1 MSEAEQPNMDRQRLI
16 AEIDG
21 LKAEMAQLQQ
31 AWPPGHFYS
40 PIPSI
45 EEVKRSEEEIF
56 KIVPNEIPGI
66 SLNPQRQLN
75 LLHTLKEFYIEQP
88 YAVNKKKH
96 LRYFFN
102 NPNYTYGE
110 AIVLFCMIRYLKPKK
125 IIEIGSGYSSCVI
138 LDTNDLFFENNI
150 SCTFIDPYP
159 NLLYS
164 LIKNCD
170 IGRIEI
176 IEERIQDVNLDIFS
190 KLTAQDI
197 ILVDSSHVSKVG
209 SDINHILFKIL
220 PDIESG
226 IYIHFHDIGYPFE
239 YPKEWIYQG
248 RAWNETYLLR
258 AFLMYNEAFRIEF
271 FNSFLAFFFR
281 EVFRREMPMCMKN
294 PGTSIWIQKT

>member
-96 LRYFFN
+96 LRYSLTRQLQSFFMV
-102 NPNYTYGE
+102 E
-110 AIVLFCMIRYLKPKK
+110 VQEEESL
-125 IIEIGSGYSSCVI
+125 I
-138 LDTNDLFFENNI
+138 LD
-150 SCTFIDPYP
+150 
-159 NLLYS
+159 
-164 LIKNCD
+164 
-170 IGRIEI
+170 
-176 IEERIQDVNLDIFS
+176 
-190 KLTAQDI
+190 
-197 ILVDSSHVSKVG
+197 
-209 SDINHILFKIL
+209 
-220 PDIESG
+220 
-226 IYIHFHDIGYPFE
+226 
-239 YPKEWIYQG
+239 
-248 RAWNETYLLR
+248 
-258 AFLMYNEAFRIEF
+258 
-271 FNSFLAFFFR
+271 
-281 EVFRREMPMCMKN
+281 VF
-294 PGTSIWIQKT
+294 G